1 MSDSLSGLR
10 SDAPHGAPPKSV
22 DVLIIGGD
30 PAGLAAA
37 TWVGRY
43 RRSTLL
49 VDAGC
54 QRNLAADE
62 IHGMLGTGPS
72 TPAEFYADAHEGL
85 REYPTV
91 RRLDGVATDLVRDA
105 DDRFI
110 ARIAPTAG
118 GAGDARDAGGAGD
131 GREIEPEKYDKS
143 DDDDNEDSGDDR
155 VTVVAKR
162 IILATGVRDRLP
174 AFDGISDH
182 YGIDVHHCPA
192 CDGLTGADRR
202 IIVLGV
208 GPHVPAY
215 ASELLDWAAE
225 VVIITESDSD
235 PAFGDDQRAACARHD
250 IEVIDGVARE
260 LVGEPGALKGVR
272 LDDGRVIAGSKIF
285 FSYAHHPTNE
295 LAEQLGCELDDEGGI
310 KVNALQ
316 LTSVDGVYAAGDIV
330 TGLQLVPI
338 AVGTGAAA
346 GVACATSLRG
356 HTTTEDVPDPAPP
369 TRTFTRPERQRP
381 DS

>member
-1 MSDSLSGLR
+1 MTDPATEWSSITSVEP
-10 SDAPHGAPPKSV
+10 APEAV
-22 DVLIIGGD
+22 DVLIVGGG
-30 PAGLAAA
+30 PAGLSAA
-37 TWVGRY
+37 TWLGRY

-54 QRNLAADE
+54 QRNLAARQ
-62 IHGMLGTGPS
+62 IHGTLGTGPTS
-72 TPAEFYADAHEGL
+72 PAEFYADAHEGL
-85 REYPTV
+85 GEYPTV
-91 RRLDGVATDLVRDA
+91 RRLAGLVAELNRED

-110 ARIAPTAG
+110 ARIAPLPATDGAEAG
-118 GAGDARDAGGAGD
+118 STDGEGD
-131 GREIEPEKYDKS
+131 S
-143 DDDDNEDSGDDR
+143 
-155 VTVVAKR
+155 VTVTAKR

-174 AFDGISDH
+174 ELEGIEKH
-182 YGIDVHHCPA
+182 YGTDVHHCPA
-192 CDGLTGADRR
+192 CDGLTAADER

-215 ASELLDWAAE
+215 ASELLDWASE

-235 PAFGDDQRAACARHD
+235 AAFDDDQRAACREHD
-250 IEVIDGVARE
+250 IEVVDGVARE
-260 LVGEPGALKGVR
+260 LVGEPGALEGVR
-272 LDDGRVIAGSKIF
+272 LDDGRVIEGGRVF

-295 LAEQLGCELDDEGGI
+295 LARGLGCELDDEGGI
-310 KVNALQ
+310 KANSLQ

-356 HTTTEDVPDPAPP
+356 HATAECVPDPAPP
-369 TRTFTRPERQRP
+369 TRTFTRPG
-381 DS
+381 S